1 MALFAVVALAFLA
14 MAARLFTLQI
24 LESKAYANI
33 ASRQRVRVIP
43 FPARR
48 GAIFDRNGAPLAIS
62 VDLPT
67 IYTDPFMVDDP
78 AQEAE
83 QLAPILGQ
91 DVEELTHKLQGALP
105 GSRFEYIERQVDPKV
120 ARQVKEL
127 KLPGI
132 YFRTEPKRL
141 YPGNRLAAQVLG
153 FTNVDGKGI
162 AGVELQYDDILRGL
176 PGQMTLEQDP
186 SGRALPQ
193 AESTQTSAKPGHSL
207 FLTID
212 KQLQYF
218 TQLTLANAVT
228 QYHALNGTAIVMR
241 PDTGEILAMANAPD
255 YDANEPGE
263 APEANLR
270 NLAVTD
276 MYEPGSVFKLVT
288 ASGALES
295 NIVTPRTVFE
305 VPPTLAVADRVIHDA
320 ESHGTESLSVK
331 DIIVHSSNIGTVK
344 IGMQLGKDRLDEYM
358 RKFGFG
364 SKTGLDFPGESSGI
378 VIDKSKWSG
387 SSIGTIPIGQGVAV
401 TPLQL
406 TAAFATIAN
415 DGVWTEPKLLHST
428 LDDEGKAHASSAP
441 STHRVVSKHTASQ
454 MKDIFESV
462 VKEGTGV
469 EAAVPGYRV
478 AGKTGTAQ
486 KVLPSGGYGG
496 GYIGSFVGFAPAS
509 RPEIVVMVK
518 LDRPTPIWG
527 GMSAAPTFRKI
538 AEFALRELGVPPTG
552 NAQKAAEEIETSAN
566 TPVPANGF

>member
-1 MALFAVVALAFLA
+1 MLFVLVGLAFGA
-14 MAARLFTLQI
+14 MGLRLFTLQI
-24 LESKAYANI
+24 IESKAYAGI
-33 ASRQRVRVIP
+33 AARQRERVIA

-67 IYTDPFMVDDP
+67 VYADPATVDDP
-78 AQEAE
+78 TGEAE
-83 QLAPILGQ
+83 KLAPILGQ
-91 DVEELTHKLQGALP
+91 DVAELTDKLQGVLP
-105 GSRFEYIERQVDPKV
+105 GSRFEYIARQVDPKV
-120 ARQVKEL
+120 ARKVKAL
-127 KLPGI
+127 ALPGI

-141 YPGNRLAAQVLG
+141 YPGNKLASQVLG
-153 FTNVDGKGI
+153 FTNVDGEGI
-162 AGVELQYDDILRGL
+162 AGVELQYDDILRGK
-176 PGQMTLEQDP
+176 PGTMTLEQDP
-186 SGRALPQ
+186 AGRALPQ
-193 AESTQTSAKPGHSL
+193 AEFTETSAKPGHSL

-218 TQLTLANAVT
+218 TQLTLAQAVS

-255 YDANEPGE
+255 FDPNDPSS
-263 APEANLR
+263 APETSLR

-295 NIVTPRTVFE
+295 RVVTPHTVFE

-344 IGMQLGKDRLDEYM
+344 IGIELGRDRLDSYM

-364 SKTGLDFPGESSGI
+364 AKTGLDFPGESPGI
-378 VIDKSKWSG
+378 VIDKDDWSG

-406 TAAFATIAN
+406 TAAYATIAN

-428 LDDEGKAHASSAP
+428 LDDTGKSHASSDPAR
-441 STHRVVSKHTASQ
+441 HRVVSRHTAKQ
-454 MKDIFESV
+454 MTDIFETV

-496 GYIGSFVGFAPAS
+496 GYIGSFVGFAPAN
-509 RPEIVVMVK
+509 RPEIVVLVK

-538 AEFALRELGVPPTG
+538 AEFALRELGVAPTG